1 MSGGKGGSQTTKV
14 EIPKWLE
21 NAAQSNIAR
30 GEYASTLGPIAY
42 YGPDVAALT
51 PMQEAAMANT
61 GQAASAFGTAGG
73 GLSPSAG
80 MPAANTYAGGLRGYS
95 SGDIY
100 DQALSELQARAP
112 GQYDAIR
119 AMFINPAT
127 GAPPL
132 RGFPTPAPAPLPAAV
147 RAYTNEP
154 GGNYGGAG
162 PSGAVGMGGYGFGD
176 AMNDISV
183 GFGGKGFGAGA
194 NGFWG

>member
-1 MSGGKGGSQTTKV
+1 
-14 EIPKWLE
+14 
-21 NAAQSNIAR
+21 
-30 GEYASTLGPIAY
+30 
-42 YGPDVAALT
+42 
-51 PMQEAAMANT
+51 MANT

-80 MPAANTYAGGLRGYS
+80 MPAANTYAGGVRGYS

-119 AMFINPAT
+119 AMFINPQT
-127 GAPPL
+127 GAAPS
-132 RGFPTPAPAPLPAAV
+132 RNFPTYTPSPVSAPAVAQ
-147 RAYTNEP
+147 AYTNEP

-183 GFGGKGFGAGA
+183 AMGGKGFGAGA
-194 NGFWG
+194 KGFWG